1 MRQIFLISL
10 VQKED
15 YNLMK
20 SEDENQLMQQK
31 YPPPC
36 SLNLIKVSQF
46 RNVLCVSS
54 ILPKSELENLNFCPN
69 LLGQKFFVS
78 FWKN

>member
-1 MRQIFLISL
+1 MRQIFLTSL

-36 SLNLIKVSQF
+36 SLNLIVNARRGNRLIKGSPTCHEIFV
-46 RNVLCVSS
+46 NIIDYVLGHPVVLHQS
-54 ILPKSELENLNFCPN
+54 L
-69 LLGQKFFVS
+69 
-78 FWKN
+78 W